1 MGDVVTEAQEF
12 GKNEIKDGEHEE
24 RTEDGPEVAEERPL
38 VAELEIGF
46 DELL

>member
-12 GKNEIKDGEHEE
+12 GENEIEDGEHQEW
-24 RTEDGPEVAEERPL
+24 TEDGPEVAKKRPL
-38 VAELEIGF
+38 IAELEIGF